1 MGKWGDSGSERL
13 EKGKRR
19 WKGKEG
25 VIDMDT
31 VQESKEGVGKEHI
44 LVEAKPL
51 PTKLGVG
58 FG

>member
-1 MGKWGDSGSERL
+1 
-13 EKGKRR
+13 
-19 WKGKEG
+19 
-25 VIDMDT
+25 MDT
-31 VQESKEGVGKEHI
+31 VQESKEVVGKEHI